1 MAKLRIVSHNPS
13 LRNWGMACLYL
24 DTETKVISIVE
35 LHVVQ
40 HVAPRAL
47 TKTNVKDLSSSVALV
62 NAIAIVSRNFKPDLH
77 IAELPYGS
85 QTFKA
90 AVGYGLCIGVLG
102 SIPCT
107 QLITVTPHEVK
118 KMVGDGNPTKHD
130 VVDWV
135 LKHHPTCP
143 FPIHNNAI
151 NMSKAEHMADAIVAT
166 HAALHTHKLIGY
178 M

>member
-1 MAKLRIVSHNPS
+1 MAKLRIVSHDPS

-62 NAIAIVSRNFKPDLH
+62 SAIAIVSRNFKPDIH
-77 IAELPYGS
+77 IAELPIGS
-85 QTFKA
+85 QSYKA

-102 SIPCT
+102 SIPSN
-107 QLITVTPHEVK
+107 QLITVSPNEVK
-118 KMVGDGNPTKHD
+118 KVVGNDNPSKQ
-130 VVDWV
+130 VIVDWV

-143 FPIHNNAI
+143 FPVHNGKL